1 MDKTPIRSL
10 LVSGTYFPPQVGGIS
25 TMMAEVCRYL
35 GPDQVAAV
43 TGQAGTDPV
52 PCLSGAAVFRD
63 VAAFDQRN
71 RAHLLHL
78 GMLLARAMWWRR
90 PQVLQFATA
99 DDAWIGWYTRR
110 ITRLPHVIYAHGNE
124 VLGLARNGWK
134 KPLDAFRNAGIVVAN
149 SRFTA
154 GLVQD
159 RLGVPAERVRI
170 VPPGCDIERFRPV
183 TPPQGLRERLTGRAD
198 AWPVLLSV
206 GNLVERKGHD
216 LVIRALPE
224 LKRLFPRISYVVIG
238 EGRDRA
244 MMEALARSLEVAD
257 VVCFAGRGMDADLAG
272 YYAAADLFVM
282 PSRARLDQDDVE
294 GFGIVFLEA
303 AACAK
308 AVIGGRSGG
317 IGDAVAEGRTGTL
330 VDPHSVD
337 DLVAAV
343 KHLAEAPDRLRA
355 YGEAGRERVERE
367 FTWDLFGAR
376 IEEVLAEVAAAHR
389 SPRATAATPLRRE
402 VR

>member
-1 MDKTPIRSL
+1 MDKTSLRSL

-25 TMMAEVCRYL
+25 RMMAEACRHL

-43 TGQAGTDPV
+43 TGQEGADPV
-52 PCLSGAAVFRD
+52 PCLSGVAVFRHP
-63 VAAFDQRN
+63 AAFDQDN

-78 GMLLARAMWWRR
+78 GALLARALWWRR

-110 ITRLPHVIYAHGNE
+110 LTRLPHVIYAHGNE
-124 VLGLARNGWK
+124 ILGLARSGWN
-134 KPLDAFRNAGIVVAN
+134 KPLDAFRTAGMVIAN
-149 SRFTA
+149 SRFTSA
-154 GLVQD
+154 LVQD
-159 RLGVPAERVRI
+159 RLGVPAERVRV
-170 VPPGCDIERFRPV
+170 VPPGCDTWRFQPV

-206 GNLVERKGHD
+206 GNLVERKGQD

-224 LKRLFPRISYVVIG
+224 LKRLFPRISYVVVG

-257 VVCFAGRGMDADLAG
+257 VVRFAGRGGDAGLAS
-272 YYAAADLFVM
+272 YYAATDLFVM
-282 PSRARLDQDDVE
+282 PSRARMEQDDVE

-308 AVIGGRSGG
+308 PVIGGRSGG
-317 IGDAVAEGRTGTL
+317 IEDAVAEGRTGTL

-337 DLVAAV
+337 ELVAAV
-343 KHLAEAPDRLRA
+343 KQLADAPDLLQS
-355 YGEAGRERVERE
+355 YGEAGRQRVERE

-376 IEEVLAEVAAAHR
+376 IEQVLAEVVAAHR
-389 SPRATAATPLRRE
+389 APRATAAAPLQRE